1 MMVKN
6 LSEEILECLR
16 YAEEHGRQ
24 AKEANR
30 PKLREDFL
38 EMGRRW
44 LRLAQS
50 YRFAQQRKRFGKSVS
65 DR

>member
-16 YAEEHGRQ
+16 YVEEHGRQ

-30 PKLREDFL
+30 PKLRE
-38 EMGRRW
+38 GSH
-44 LRLAQS
+44 A
-50 YRFAQQRKRFGKSVS
+50 
-65 DR
+65 